1 MKFSIFF
8 ILALFSFYISKNIIT
23 SWSYDKVAMYDLQKI
38 NTFFTRYFKIDNIP
52 ITLSNNTLTIK
63 DIKLNEVQTN
73 LFDSLINYKTGLL
86 LLTPN
91 KITLN
96 FNFYYTDTK
105 KGSGNAI
112 LELKIITFKLKLI
125 MIKKNLS

>member
-1 MKFSIFF
+1 MGK
-8 ILALFSFYISKNIIT
+8 YN
-23 SWSYDKVAMYDLQKI
+23 
-38 NTFFTRYFKIDNIP
+38 
-52 ITLSNNTLTIK
+52 
-63 DIKLNEVQTN
+63 
-73 LFDSLINYKTGLL
+73 SLINYKTGLL

-91 KITLN
+91 KNTLN